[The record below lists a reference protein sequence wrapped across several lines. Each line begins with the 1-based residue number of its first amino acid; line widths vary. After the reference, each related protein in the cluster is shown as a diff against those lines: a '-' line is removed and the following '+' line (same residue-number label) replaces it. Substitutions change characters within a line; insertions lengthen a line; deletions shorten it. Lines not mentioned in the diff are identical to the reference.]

1 MSSCCDPVTT
11 QAVNATFATLFTTGF
26 LMSAGHCVGMCGP
39 IVASYHGAL
48 ARDCPRAGAMTRS
61 LAIYNAGR
69 IASYAGIGALV
80 GLVGSIPFHLA
91 GGGLLQGT
99 LSITTGLL
107 VLMTGLSLLGV
118 LPATL
123 RLDNAPGARRVVRR
137 VLGLAGSGGPFRGLI
152 LGVANGFLPCGPV
165 LAAALAAGSL
175 GSPARSA
182 IGMLAY
188 GLGTLP
194 VLLGL
199 GLGASFA
206 SRSLRIRMVRAG
218 AVLVLLTGTQLL
230 ARGAASLGA
239 LPHLHAGQLVIW

>member
-11 QAVNATFATLFTTGF
+11 QAANATFATLFTTGL

-48 ARDCPRAGAMTRS
+48 ARDCPRALAMTRS

-69 IASYAGIGALV
+69 IASYAGIGACL
-80 GLVGSIPFHLA
+80 GLLGSIPFRLA

-99 LSITTGLL
+99 LAIATGVL
-107 VLMTGLSLLGV
+107 VLATGLSLLGI
-118 LPATL
+118 LPAAV
-123 RLDNAPGARRVVRR
+123 RIDNAPGARAVVRR
-137 VLGLAGSGGPFRGLI
+137 VLGLAGSGGPLRGLM
-152 LGVANGFLPCGPV
+152 LGVANGLLPCGPV
-165 LAAALAAGSL
+165 LAAALAAASL
-175 GSPARSA
+175 GSPLRSA
-182 IGMLAY
+182 AAMLAY

-206 SRSLRIRMVRAG
+206 SRALRLRMVQAG
-218 AVLVLLTGTQLL
+218 AVLVLLTGAQLV

-239 LPHLHAGQLVIW
+239 IPHLHAGQLVIW